1 MKNKE
6 TWDFFV
12 DTGGTFT
19 DCLAHSDGRGFFRTK
34 VLSRGVLSA
43 QVDAVLSPQKLRLE
57 SGTDWPKKF
66 VNGKKVSFQGNQDL
80 ELTILEW
87 YPEESILV
95 FENTLPSEVGP
106 ETAIEVKM
114 LWEAPIL
121 AMQLLLARHGLEL
134 HEISVRMR
142 LATTRCTN
150 ALLESS
156 GENPVLFLTAGFPD
170 LLEIGDQRRNQLF
183 DLIPEKRKTLSE
195 VVVEVKERID
205 RDGEVLT
212 VPDFEEVRRKAEKLF
227 ASGYRCAAV
236 SFLHSY
242 LNPNHEIQVAEVLRE
257 IGFEHVIESSKV
269 SPLIKWRSRC
279 ESAVV
284 ESYLCRI
291 LEDYLDR
298 VESELGEDGELLVNS
313 SSGGLINRSQYRAVD
328 SLLSGPAAG
337 VVGAS
342 IIAKSCGFLNSINLD
357 MGGTSTDVSRCSGG
371 YSYQPFHQVGLA
383 EVCNLA
389 LKIETVAA
397 GGGSIC
403 WVEDGLLR
411 VGPKSSGSYPGPAC
425 YGLGGPLC
433 LTDINLLLGRLDRTR
448 FSTPIVPEDAENRL
462 MEMID
467 STGKST
473 DDLLQGFLAIA
484 DESMANAIRKISIQE
499 GYDPSDHALLAFG
512 GAGGQHA
519 CGVAARLGMKT
530 ILSPSD
536 AGLLSAFGLSRSR
549 VERIITRSFLG
560 PIDSGRIE
568 SLEREMIKQGMAL
581 VAQSGSNGRVLD
593 KIALVRFKG
602 QEASLEIH
610 YQKSSDL
617 NPLFRARFLKIFGY
631 YPEGKEL
638 EVDSLR
644 VQIGGPPPEEIDESF
659 PKLNEPINH
668 QAKSV
673 IERSSL
679 GPGSLITGP
688 CLMVDD
694 FGTLWIDQGWTGQMG
709 DRGTLCLKS
718 DPEMGVSRISESVKR
733 ELFSSRFLCLA
744 DEMGKQLERTAMS
757 VNVRERLD
765 FSCALLDSR
774 GFLVA
779 NAPHI
784 PVHLGAMGL
793 FTRHLIEAFP
803 KLSEGDILISNHPAF
818 GGSHLPDISLLAPVF
833 MESDEPLCFLA
844 NRAHH
849 AEIGGI
855 APGSMP
861 GVVAGLS
868 EEGVILYPQ
877 YLFKSGQSRMKKV
890 EEVLR
895 NAEFPSRQVEENIS
909 DLFAQVAS
917 LRIGAQTMKALL
929 GTYGIDE
936 ITTQMNHLRQESSSS
951 CREFLKEFGTANLVG
966 EQQLDDGVSLCLK
979 VKINHG
985 KAVFDFSGTGPVR
998 GDNLNAT
1005 EAIVSSVVCYCLRL
1019 LIGKNLPL
1027 NEGLLE
1033 PVEIVVPKG
1042 TLLNPDFMPETKMQ
1056 PGVAG
1061 GNVEISQRLVDLII
1075 SSVFQQAACSQG
1087 TMNNLTFGNDNFS
1100 HYETLGGGAG
1110 AIVGHGGTS
1119 AVQVHMTNTAI
1130 TDPEIMESSFPV
1142 RLLSHQ
1148 VRKGSGGIGDWQGG
1162 DGVERVY
1169 LFEETTTF
1177 SFLTERRRKGAEGLH
1192 GGGAGLPGEQFI
1204 IRKNGQK
1211 ERLQG
1216 RCTGLANPGDRLI
1229 IRTPGGGGVGNPAV
1243 NR

>member
-19 DCLAHSDGRGFFRTK
+19 DCLAYSDSRGFSRAK
-34 VLSRGVLSA
+34 VLSRGVLCS
-43 QVDAVLSPQKLRLE
+43 QVDAVLTPQKLRLE
-57 SGTDWPKKF
+57 SGTDWPKNF
-66 VNGKKVSFQGNQDL
+66 VIGKKVSFQGNLDL

-87 YPEESILV
+87 YPEQSILV
-95 FENTLPSEVGP
+95 FDKTLPSEVEP
-106 ETAIEVKM
+106 QTTIEVKM

-121 AMQLLLARHGLEL
+121 AMQLILARQELEL
-134 HEISVRMR
+134 KEISVRMR

-183 DLIPEKRKTLSE
+183 DLIPKKRKTLSE
-195 VVVEVKERID
+195 VVVEVEERMG
-205 RDGEVLT
+205 RNGEVLT
-212 VPDFEEVRRKAEKLF
+212 VPNLADIKIKGEKLVGL
-227 ASGYRCAAV
+227 GYRCAAV

-242 LNPNHEIQVAEVLRE
+242 LNPNHESQVAELLRE
-257 IGFEHVIESSKV
+257 IGFENVIESSKI

-284 ESYLCRI
+284 ESYLSRI
-291 LEDYLDR
+291 LEDYLGR
-298 VESELGEDGELLVNS
+298 VESELGEDGQLLVNS
-313 SSGGLINRSQYRAVD
+313 SSGGLNNCSQYRAVD

-342 IIAKSCGFLNSINLD
+342 IISKSCGFPNSINLD
-357 MGGTSTDVSRCSGG
+357 MGGTSTDVSRFSGG
-371 YSYQPFHQVGLA
+371 YSYQPVHQVGLA
-383 EVCNLA
+383 EVSNLA

-403 WVEDGLLR
+403 WVDNGLLR

-433 LTDINLLLGRLDRTR
+433 LTDINLLLGRLDCSR
-448 FSTPIVPEDAENRL
+448 FSTPIIPDDAENRL

-467 STGKST
+467 STGKSF
-473 DDLLQGFLAIA
+473 DELLQGFLAIA

-499 GYDPSDHALLAFG
+499 GYDPSEHALLAFG

-536 AGLLSAFGLSRSR
+536 AGLLSAYGLSCSR
-549 VERIITRSFLG
+549 VERIITSSFLG
-560 PIDSGRIE
+560 PIDSDRIE
-568 SLEREMIKQGMAL
+568 SLEREMIKQGLAS
-581 VAQSGSNGRVLD
+581 VAQSGSDGQVLD

-602 QEASLEIH
+602 QDASLEIR
-610 YQKSSDL
+610 YKKSSDL

-644 VQIGGPPPEEIDESF
+644 VQIGGPSPEERNESF
-659 PKLNEPINH
+659 PKSHKPTNF
-668 QAKSV
+668 QTKSV
-673 IERSSL
+673 VERASL
-679 GPGSLITGP
+679 GPGSSIAGP
-688 CLMVDD
+688 CLVVDD
-694 FGTLWIDQGWTGQMG
+694 FGTLWIDQGWQGEMG

-718 DPEMGVSRISESVKR
+718 NAEIGISRITESVKR

-765 FSCALLDSR
+765 FSCALLDSK

-784 PVHLGAMGL
+784 PVHLGAMGI
-793 FTRHLIEAFP
+793 FTRHLIRAFP
-803 KLSEGDILISNHPAF
+803 KLSDGDILISNHPGF
-818 GGSHLPDISLLAPVF
+818 GGSHLPDISLLTPVF
-833 MESDEPLCFLA
+833 MESDEPICFLA

-855 APGSMP
+855 SPGSMP

-877 YLFKSGQSRMKKV
+877 YLFKSGESRMKKI
-890 EEVLR
+890 EQILR
-895 NAEFPSRQVEENIS
+895 NAEFPSRQVEENMS
-909 DLFAQVAS
+909 DLSAQVAS
-917 LRIGAQTMKALL
+917 LRIGVQAMRSLL
-929 GTYGIDE
+929 ASYGIDE
-936 ITTQMNHLRQESSSS
+936 IASQMNYLRQESSLS
-951 CREFLKEFGTANLVG
+951 CIEFLNQFGTANLVG
-966 EQQLDDGVSLCLK
+966 EQQLDDGTSLRLK

-985 KAVFDFSGTGPVR
+985 KAVFDFSGTGSVR

-1019 LIGKNLPL
+1019 LIGKDLPL

-1033 PVEIVVPKG
+1033 PVEILVPKG

-1075 SSVFQQAACSQG
+1075 SSVFQRTACSQG
-1087 TMNNLTFGNDNFS
+1087 TMNNLTFGNDTFS

-1110 AIVGHGGTS
+1110 AIVGQGGTS

-1130 TDPEIMESSFPV
+1130 TDPEIMESNFPV

-1148 VRKGSGGIGDWQGG
+1148 VRKGSGGVGVWQGG
-1162 DGVERVY
+1162 DGVEREY
-1169 LFEETTTF
+1169 LFEETVTF
-1177 SFLTERRRKGAEGLH
+1177 SFLTERRRKGAEGLD
-1192 GGGAGLPGEQFI
+1192 GGEAGLPGEQFI
-1204 IRKNGQK
+1204 VRKNGQK

-1216 RCTGLANPGDRLI
+1216 SCTGLANPGDRLI
-1229 IRTPGGGGVGNPAV
+1229 VRTPGGGGVGSPTLKT
-1243 NR
+1243 